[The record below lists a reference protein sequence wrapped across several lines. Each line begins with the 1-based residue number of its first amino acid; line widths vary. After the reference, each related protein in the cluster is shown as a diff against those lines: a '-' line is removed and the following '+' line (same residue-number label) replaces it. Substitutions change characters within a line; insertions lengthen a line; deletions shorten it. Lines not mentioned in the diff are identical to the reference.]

1 MVWEISFFDQMYNI
15 EVRQG
20 IITEHVFYEGKHINT
35 VFITTMLEDYC
46 QPRLT
51 DETERYEI
59 LYNVFGASD
68 IKQ

>member
-1 MVWEISFFDQMYNI
+1 
-15 EVRQG
+15 
-20 IITEHVFYEGKHINT
+20 
-35 VFITTMLEDYC
+35 MLEDYC